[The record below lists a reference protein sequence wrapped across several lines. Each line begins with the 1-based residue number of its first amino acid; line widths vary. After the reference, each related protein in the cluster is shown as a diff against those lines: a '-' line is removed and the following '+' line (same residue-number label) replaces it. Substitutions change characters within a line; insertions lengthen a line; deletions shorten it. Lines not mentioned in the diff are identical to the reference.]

1 MKAGLTIILLSAFTL
16 FFNSVNAQIA
26 TDPRTE
32 EYATV
37 RAVLSAQT
45 GTFSTAA
52 TLPNPF
58 LEMEGA
64 SMELKDFVKD
74 SKGAKF
80 ESITD
85 MINYMN
91 KFSWLLVSSEA
102 IEVAG
107 SKTNDFIIYYTFKR
121 KPKTK

>member
-1 MKAGLTIILLSAFTL
+1 MNKYFFL
-16 FFNSVNAQIA
+16 FFLSSFLSIGYAQVA
-26 TDPRTE
+26 TDARTE

-37 RAVLSAQT
+37 RAIISAQT
-45 GTFSTAA
+45 GSFSTST

-64 SMELKDFVKD
+64 STELKDQVKD
-74 SKGAKF
+74 IKGVRFA
-80 ESITD
+80 SVAD

-91 KFSWLLVSSEA
+91 KFSWLLLNATTME
-102 IEVAG
+102 IAG
-107 SKTNDFIIYYTFKR
+107 SKTNDYMVLYTFKR

>member
-1 MKAGLTIILLSAFTL
+1 MSKHFLLPVAL
-16 FFNSVNAQIA
+16 IALLVNTAISQVA

-37 RAVLSAQT
+37 RAVISLQT
-45 GTFSTAA
+45 GGFSTLT

-58 LEMEGA
+58 LEMETA
-64 SMELKDFVKD
+64 SMELRDFISS
-74 SKGAKF
+74 SKGVKF
-80 ESITD
+80 ETITQ

-91 KFSWLLVSSEA
+91 KFSWQLLFVTSSELKDPKSP
-102 IEVAG
+102 EVM
-107 SKTNDFIIYYTFKR
+107 NFYTFKR

>member
-1 MKAGLTIILLSAFTL
+1 MKRTIFFYLLLLTVTGMK
-16 FFNSVNAQIA
+16 AQIA

-37 RAVLSAQT
+37 RAIISGQT
-45 GTFSTAA
+45 GKFSTST

-74 SKGAKF
+74 SKGVKF
-80 ESITD
+80 ETLTD

-91 KFSWLLVSSEA
+91 KFSWLLLSTESVALTASS
-102 IEVAG
+102 
-107 SKTNDFIIYYTFKR
+107 TNEIMLLYTFKR
-121 KPKTK
+121 KPKK